1 MLIDSESS
9 TVFSR
14 SWSFQFIYYITF
26 LFCNRFGNVETA
38 LTNHTFTEM
47 EHLDEII
54 KEFGEVACF
63 ALQLLG
69 KLCAETERQELAIEA
84 NKRALKLNPFLW
96 HPFADLCNQG
106 HKPDPNA
113 IFQIQ
118 NVDTFATCQSSFN
131 TNSVWWSVGGAGQG
145 NTGDHHPIDNSSSES
160 VLNMSSNTCNIYSTP
175 VTGAPQPGHITALN
189 VNNMSPSTLPRS
201 GIIEDTPNINLSTI
215 AADDGCGTT
224 PYRRQFRY
232 LSNVSPSTPSFG
244 WLPMHSPT
252 ETNSS
257 ATNRH
262 LSPVGQTQ
270 QLPYSLPTLVDANE
284 QKTGNKKLKGNVT
297 INRKDTPL
305 QMSKPV
311 FSQTGNITPR
321 TQNTI
326 GGQNVRRSSRL
337 FSSNNYS
344 VKENNKSP
352 IINKFAAPR
361 SPPRKTK
368 SRVSKMNLANTAL
381 NEINDKQ
388 IKNEKEKIETIT
400 SAATDI
406 KSLNQNN
413 GTLAAVNSQSMA
425 QHILYMKK
433 QSAEG
438 LMSLMRQLGEGYLHL
453 SQFNCKSAIKTFSS
467 IPKHH
472 LASSWVQSMVAKT
485 HYEQREYDK
494 SARIF
499 QEIHRR
505 EPHRLHLMEIYS
517 SVLWH
522 LQREVTLSALAQ
534 DLMGQD
540 KSSPVTWC
548 IAGNCFSLHKEH
560 ETAIKFFERAVQVD
574 PNFAYSYT
582 LLGHELVITEE
593 LDKAMSCFRTA
604 ILKDSRHYNA
614 WYGIGSIYS
623 KQERYSLAE
632 FHFKHALQINPLNS
646 VIMVHI
652 GAMQFNLN
660 KTEQALQTLNA
671 AIQIDPKNPL
681 CKFHRGSIYFQSGK
695 HQEALKELEQLKQIV
710 PKESVVYYIIGKIHK
725 LLGNVDLAL
734 MNFSWA
740 TDLDPKGANNQV
752 KDAFDSNTNQTT
764 AGLNVTQDGDSSDD
778 STLIR
783 SSDQEAEADADPD
796 HFDDGF

>member
-1 MLIDSESS
+1 MALSN
-9 TVFSR
+9 F
-14 SWSFQFIYYITF
+14 
-26 LFCNRFGNVETA
+26 RFGNVEIA
-38 LTNHTFTEM
+38 LTNHTFVEVA
-47 EHLDEII
+47 HLDEIT

-69 KLCAETERQELAIEA
+69 KLCAETERHELAIEA

-96 HPFADLCNQG
+96 HPFVELCNHG
-106 HKPDPNA
+106 HNPDPHS

-118 NVDTFATCQSSFN
+118 NVEMFDTCQSNFN
-131 TNSVWWSVGGAGQG
+131 SKLMWWSPGSQIIQ
-145 NTGDHHPIDNSSSES
+145 NPLTDSNMPDS
-160 VLNMSSNTCNIYSTP
+160 VLNTNTNVYTSYTTP
-175 VTGAPQPGHITALN
+175 VTAAPTPIGLLNALN
-189 VNNMSPSTLPRS
+189 VNNTSPSILPTSRV
-201 GIIEDTPNINLSTI
+201 GPIDETPNLNANNKSMMT
-215 AADDGCGTT
+215 DDGGGTT

-232 LSNVSPSTPSFG
+232 LSNISPSTPSFG
-244 WLPMHSPT
+244 WLPLNSPT
-252 ETNSS
+252 ES
-257 ATNRH
+257 ANTDVLTNRH
-262 LSPVGQTQ
+262 SSPIGQHQ
-270 QLPYSLPTLVDANE
+270 QQPYALPHLVEVNE
-284 QKTGNKKLKGNVT
+284 QKTVSKKLKSTG
-297 INRKDTPL
+297 INRKETPL
-305 QMSKPV
+305 QMSKPL

-321 TQNTI
+321 AQNTL

-337 FSSNNYS
+337 FSNSNYS

-352 IINKFAAPR
+352 INNKFAAPR
-361 SPPRKTK
+361 SPPRKSK

-381 NEINDKQ
+381 NEINNEKQ
-388 IKNEKEKIETIT
+388 TKNEKEKEKIETIT
-400 SAATDI
+400 STATDA
-406 KSLNQNN
+406 KSLNQNDN
-413 GTLAAVNSQSMA
+413 NINSQNLLQYIS
-425 QHILYMKK
+425 QMKK

-438 LMSLMRQLGEGYLHL
+438 LMSLLRVLGEGYLRL
-453 SQFNCKSAIKTFSS
+453 SQYNCKGAIESFNS
-467 IPKHH
+467 IAKQHV
-472 LASSWVQSMVAKT
+472 ASSWVQGMIAKA
-485 HYEQREYDK
+485 HYEQREYDL
-494 SARIF
+494 SAKIF
-499 QEIHRR
+499 QDIHNR
-505 EPHRLHLMEIYS
+505 EPYRLHLMEIYS

-522 LQREVTLSALAQ
+522 LQREVALSALAQ
-534 DLMGQD
+534 DLMAQD
-540 KSSPVTWC
+540 KLSPITWC

-632 FHFKHALQINPLNS
+632 LHFKHALQINPQNS

-671 AIQIDPKNPL
+671 AIQLDPKNPL
-681 CKFHRGSIYFQSGK
+681 CKFHRGSMYFQCGK

-725 LLGNVDLAL
+725 KLGNVDLAL

-740 TDLDPKGANNQV
+740 TDLDPKGSNNQV
-752 KDAFDSNTNQTT
+752 KDAFDSNTNQ
-764 AGLNVTQDGDSSDD
+764 ANNGLNVTNDGESSDD

-783 SSDQEAEADADPD
+783 SSDHEADGDADADAD
-796 HFDDGF
+796 SF